1 MGEAHKARIRV
12 DRVVALECRRSNQ
25 RWNSSP
31 KSVRRENVMKPGELI
46 RSFLLGSR
54 SCEQFSILLAR
65 LSLGAF
71 FAISGGNKLFVASR
85 TRQMYET
92 LAGAGIPFPHFM
104 TYFVSSVEFISGCLL
119 VIGLLTSLCC
129 AALIIQMIVAITTV
143 QLATI
148 PKGLSF
154 LNWLEDLLYLPE
166 TMYII
171 ILIWLICSGPG
182 RVSVDDRNARAFGYQ
197 DRQGP

>member
-1 MGEAHKARIRV
+1 MEPYG
-12 DRVVALECRRSNQ
+12 
-25 RWNSSP
+25 
-31 KSVRRENVMKPGELI
+31 LI
-46 RSFLLGSR
+46 RSMLLGNR
-54 SCEQFSILLAR
+54 RWEEFAILLAR
-65 LSLGAF
+65 VSLGVF

-104 TYFVSSVEFISGCLL
+104 TYFVSSVEFISGSLL
-119 VIGLLTSLCC
+119 IIGLLTSLSC

-143 QLATI
+143 QIAMI

-154 LNWLEDLLYLPE
+154 LNWLDELLYLPE
-166 TMYII
+166 TMYIV

-182 RVSVDDRNARAFGYQ
+182 RLSLDSRIAHAFGYQ
-197 DRQGP
+197 DSQN

>member
-1 MGEAHKARIRV
+1 MR
-12 DRVVALECRRSNQ
+12 
-25 RWNSSP
+25 
-31 KSVRRENVMKPGELI
+31 PGKLI

-65 LSLGAF
+65 ISLGLF

-119 VIGLLTSLCC
+119 VMGLLSGLCC

-143 QLATI
+143 RIAMI
-148 PKGLSF
+148 PAGLSF
-154 LNWLEDLLYLPE
+154 LDWLDDFLYLPE

-171 ILIWLICSGPG
+171 ILMWLICSGPG
-182 RVSVDDRNARAFGYQ
+182 RVSVDDRILRTFE
-197 DRQGP
+197 

>member
-1 MGEAHKARIRV
+1 
-12 DRVVALECRRSNQ
+12 
-25 RWNSSP
+25 
-31 KSVRRENVMKPGELI
+31 MKLNALI
-46 RSFLLGSR
+46 RSALFGNR
-54 SCEQFSILLAR
+54 SWEQFSILLAR
-65 LSLGAF
+65 VSLGVF
-71 FAISGGNKLFVASR
+71 FAISGANKLFVPSR

-129 AALIIQMIVAITTV
+129 AALIIQMIVAIATV

-154 LNWLEDLLYLPE
+154 LNSFDDFLYLPE

-171 ILIWLICSGPG
+171 ISIGLICSGPG
-182 RVSVDDRNARAFGYQ
+182 KISVDDRIARALGYQ
-197 DRQGP
+197 DGKN

>member
-1 MGEAHKARIRV
+1 MKAY
-12 DRVVALECRRSNQ
+12 ALMRS
-25 RWNSSP
+25 
-31 KSVRRENVMKPGELI
+31 M
-46 RSFLLGSR
+46 LLGNR
-54 SCEQFSILLAR
+54 QWEEFAILLAR
-65 LSLGAF
+65 VSLGVF

-119 VIGLLTSLCC
+119 VIGLLTSLSC

-143 QLATI
+143 QIGMI

-154 LNWLEDLLYLPE
+154 LNWLDELLYLPE
-166 TMYII
+166 TMYIVI
-171 ILIWLICSGPG
+171 VIGLICSGPG
-182 RVSVDDRNARAFGYQ
+182 KLSLDSLIAHAFGYQ
-197 DRQGP
+197 DSQN

>member
-1 MGEAHKARIRV
+1 MKAY
-12 DRVVALECRRSNQ
+12 A
-25 RWNSSP
+25 
-31 KSVRRENVMKPGELI
+31 LI
-46 RSFLLGSR
+46 RSMLLGNR
-54 SCEQFSILLAR
+54 QWEEFAILLAR
-65 LSLGAF
+65 VSLGVF
-71 FAISGGNKLFVASR
+71 FAISGGNKLFDASR

-119 VIGLLTSLCC
+119 VIGLLTTVSC

-143 QLATI
+143 QIAMI

-154 LNWLEDLLYLPE
+154 LNWLDELLYLPE
-166 TMYII
+166 TMYIV

-182 RVSVDDRNARAFGYQ
+182 RLSVDSRIAHAFGYQ
-197 DRQGP
+197 DRQN

>member
-1 MGEAHKARIRV
+1 MKAY
-12 DRVVALECRRSNQ
+12 A
-25 RWNSSP
+25 
-31 KSVRRENVMKPGELI
+31 LI
-46 RSFLLGSR
+46 RSMLLGNR
-54 SCEQFSILLAR
+54 QWEEFAILLAR
-65 LSLGAF
+65 VSLGGF

-119 VIGLLTSLCC
+119 VIGLLTTVSC

-143 QLATI
+143 QIAMI

-154 LNWLEDLLYLPE
+154 LNWLDELLYLPE
-166 TMYII
+166 TMYIV

-182 RVSVDDRNARAFGYQ
+182 RLSVDSRIAHAFGYQ
-197 DRQGP
+197 DRQN

>member
-1 MGEAHKARIRV
+1 
-12 DRVVALECRRSNQ
+12 
-25 RWNSSP
+25 
-31 KSVRRENVMKPGELI
+31 MKPDALI
-46 RSFLLGSR
+46 RSTLLGNRWS
-54 SCEQFSILLAR
+54 EQFAILLAR
-65 LSLGAF
+65 VSLGVF

-85 TRQMYET
+85 SRQMYET

-129 AALIIQMIVAITTV
+129 VALIIQMIVAITTV

-154 LNWLEDLLYLPE
+154 LNWLDDLLYLPE
-166 TMYII
+166 AMYII

-182 RVSVDDRNARAFGYQ
+182 RISVDSRIARALGYQ
-197 DRQGP
+197 DGQN